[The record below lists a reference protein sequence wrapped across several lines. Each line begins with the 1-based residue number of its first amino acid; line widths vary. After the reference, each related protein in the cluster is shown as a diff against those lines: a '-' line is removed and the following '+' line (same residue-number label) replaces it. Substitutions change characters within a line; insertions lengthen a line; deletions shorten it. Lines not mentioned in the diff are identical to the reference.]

1 MQNPPPNPQGYG
13 NQYGAPSGGGGGGG
27 GPQGKSGIGLDA
39 NVAAAIGYIVGI
51 LAIILVFIEKENRF
65 VRFHA
70 LQSVIYTVATVVL
83 IIVLALFSGILTA
96 ILASISSS
104 LAFVGMLL
112 YLLVLLLWLAWF
124 AGLIF
129 AAIKAYQGQMF
140 KLPFVGNMAEK
151 LANK

>member
-13 NQYGAPSGGGGGGG
+13 NQYGAPSGGG
-27 GPQGKSGIGLDA
+27 PQGKSGIGLDA
-39 NVAAAIGYIVGI
+39 NIAAAIGYIIGV
-51 LAIILVFIEKENRF
+51 LAIILVFVEKENRF

-70 LQSVIYTVATVVL
+70 IQSVIYTVATIVV

-96 ILASISSS
+96 ILVNISSS

-112 YLLVLLLWLAWF
+112 YLVVLLLWVAWF
-124 AGLIF
+124 AGLIY
-129 AAIKAYQGQMF
+129 AAVKAYQGQMF

-151 LANK
+151 MANK

>member
-13 NQYGAPSGGGGGGG
+13 NQYGAPTGGGG

-39 NVAAAIGYIVGI
+39 NIAAALGYIVGI
-51 LAIILVFIEKENRF
+51 LALILFFIEKENRF

-70 LQSVIYTVATVVL
+70 IQSVIYTVATVVL
-83 IIVLALFSGILTA
+83 IIVLSILSAILTVVF
-96 ILASISSS
+96 ASIDSS
-104 LAFVGMLL
+104 LAFVGMLF
-112 YLLVLLLWLAWF
+112 YLLILLLWLAWF